1 MIDPDEKKEPTRS
14 PNRVEISSLS
24 IWQAIGAILITL
36 GLLWAAAR
44 IWSLLWIMII
54 AAFFTLALLP
64 AVNWLHDRKSWS
76 RGAALGAIYLAG
88 FVLMGGLIAL
98 LIPALG
104 TLADEVGENS
114 TEWVVAA
121 SEWAEEN
128 LNIDLVDVSGSEDA
142 LEGVSDVLS
151 RWSGDVFGTV
161 TGIASAGADFIFS
174 LMTMATFTFY
184 FTAGEPR
191 IRQATLRRFR
201 PETQLR
207 LGWTWDQAIK
217 QTGGY
222 FYSRTLLMLING
234 TGFFLVMVLVG
245 LPASLAA
252 PLGLFAGFVSVFIP
266 VIGTYIGAAVPIL
279 VTLAAVGLAEA
290 LIVLAYTLVYQLI
303 ENTWLG
309 PKLSSN
315 TMSLSGGVSFFA
327 ALAGGSIAGPIGAFM
342 ALPMAALIT
351 SVISNYAES
360 YDVVYE
366 SENSKSEDIEDV

>member
-1 MIDPDEKKEPTRS
+1 MTDPDRNEKQARS
-14 PNRVEISSLS
+14 SNRVEISSLS

-36 GLLWAAAR
+36 GLLWVGAR
-44 IWSLLWIMII
+44 AWSLLWMMII
-54 AAFFTLALLP
+54 ASFFTLALLP

-88 FVLMGGLIAL
+88 FVLMGALIAL

-114 TEWVVAA
+114 TEWVVIID
-121 SEWAEEN
+121 EWAEEY
-128 LNIDLVDVSGSEDA
+128 LNVDLGDVSGAEDA
-142 LEGVSDVLS
+142 LKGMSDVLS
-151 RWSGDVFGTV
+151 SWSGDVFGTV
-161 TGIASAGADFIFS
+161 TGIASAGADFIFG

-184 FTAGEPR
+184 FTADEPR

-201 PETQLR
+201 PETQRR

-234 TGFFLVMVLVG
+234 TGFFVVMVLVG
-245 LPASLAA
+245 LPAALAA
-252 PLGLFAGFVSVFIP
+252 PLGLFGGFVSVFIP

-279 VTLAAVGLAEA
+279 VTLATVGFTEA
-290 LIVLAYTLVYQLI
+290 LIVLAYTLIYQLI
-303 ENTWLG
+303 ENLWLS

-327 ALAGGSIAGPIGAFM
+327 ALAGGAIAGPIGAFM
-342 ALPMAALIT
+342 ALPAAALIT
-351 SVISNYAES
+351 SLISNFAES

-366 SENSKSEDIEDV
+366 SEQSNSEDVEDL

>member
-1 MIDPDEKKEPTRS
+1 MIDPDRNEGPTRS

-36 GLLWAAAR
+36 GLLWVGAR
-44 IWSLLWIMII
+44 AWSLLWMMII
-54 AAFFTLALLP
+54 ASFFTLALLP

-88 FVLMGGLIAL
+88 FVLMGALIAL

-114 TEWVVAA
+114 TEWVVIID
-121 SEWAEEN
+121 EWAEEY
-128 LNIDLVDVSGSEDA
+128 LNVDLGDVSGSEDA
-142 LEGVSDVLS
+142 LKGMSDVLS
-151 RWSGDVFGTV
+151 SWSGDVFGTV
-161 TGIASAGADFIFS
+161 TGIASAGADFIFG

-184 FTAGEPR
+184 FTADEPR

-201 PETQLR
+201 PETQRR

-234 TGFFLVMVLVG
+234 TGFFVVMVLVG
-245 LPASLAA
+245 LPAALAA
-252 PLGLFAGFVSVFIP
+252 PLGLFGGFVSVFIP

-279 VTLAAVGLAEA
+279 VTLATVGFTEA
-290 LIVLAYTLVYQLI
+290 LIVLAYTLIYQLI
-303 ENTWLG
+303 ENLWLS

-327 ALAGGSIAGPIGAFM
+327 ALAGGAIAGPIGAFM
-342 ALPMAALIT
+342 ALPAAALIT
-351 SVISNYAES
+351 SLISNFAES

-366 SENSKSEDIEDV
+366 SEQSNSEDVEYL

>member
-1 MIDPDEKKEPTRS
+1 MTDPDRNEEPTRS

-36 GLLWAAAR
+36 GLLWGAAR
-44 IWSLLWIMII
+44 IQSLLWIMII
-54 AAFFTLALLP
+54 AAFFALALLP
-64 AVNWLHDRKSWS
+64 AVNWLHDRKSWR

-88 FVLMGGLIAL
+88 FVLMGALIAL
-98 LIPALG
+98 LIPALE

-114 TEWVVAA
+114 TEWVVTA
-121 SEWAEEN
+121 SEWAKEN
-128 LNIDLVDVSGSEDA
+128 LNIDLIDVTGSEDA
-142 LEGVSDVLS
+142 LKGMSDVLS

-161 TGIASAGADFIFS
+161 TGIASEGANFILS
-174 LMTMATFTFY
+174 LMTMASFTFY
-184 FTAGEPR
+184 FTVGEPQMR
-191 IRQATLRRFR
+191 RATLRRFR

-222 FYSRTLLMLING
+222 FYSRVLLMLING
-234 TGFFLVMVLVG
+234 TGFFVVMVLVG

-279 VTLAAVGLAEA
+279 VTLAIVGFTEA

-342 ALPMAALIT
+342 ALPTAALIT
-351 SVISNYAES
+351 AFISNFAES

>member
-114 TEWVVAA
+114 TEWVGTA
-121 SEWAEEN
+121 SEWAKEN

>member
-1 MIDPDEKKEPTRS
+1 MIDPDRNEKPARS
-14 PNRVEISSLS
+14 SNRVEISSLS

-36 GLLWAAAR
+36 GLLWVAAQ

-64 AVNWLHDRKSWS
+64 AVNWLHDRKSWN

-88 FVLMGGLIAL
+88 FVLLGGLIAL
-98 LIPALG
+98 LVPTLG

-128 LNIDLVDVSGSEDA
+128 LNIDLEVSGSEDA
-142 LEGVSDVLS
+142 LKGISEILS
-151 RWSGDVFGTV
+151 KWSGDVFGTV
-161 TGIASAGADFIFS
+161 TGIASAGANFILS

-184 FTAGEPR
+184 FTVGEPR

-234 TGFFLVMVLVG
+234 TGFFVVMVLVG

-252 PLGLFAGFVSVFIP
+252 PLGLFAGFMSVFIP

-279 VTLAAVGLAEA
+279 VTLASVGFTEA

-327 ALAGGSIAGPIGAFM
+327 ALAGGSIAGPLGAFM
-342 ALPMAALIT
+342 ALPTAALIT
-351 SVISNYAES
+351 SFISNFAES
-360 YDVVYE
+360 YDVVYQSKEGE
-366 SENSKSEDIEDV
+366 SEDNEDV